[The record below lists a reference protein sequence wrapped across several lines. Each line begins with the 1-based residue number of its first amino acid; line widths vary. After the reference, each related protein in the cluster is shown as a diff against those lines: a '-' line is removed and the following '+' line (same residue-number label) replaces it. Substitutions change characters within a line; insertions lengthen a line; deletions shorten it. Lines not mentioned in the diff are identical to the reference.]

1 MNWEIIKIFL
11 WILLGIFGLFCV
23 IILLFILYIY
33 ILIKQG
39 KLII

>member
-1 MNWEIIKIFL
+1 MNWEIIKIVL
-11 WILLGIFGLFCV
+11 WIALAIFGV
-23 IILLFILYIY
+23 IVVLVLLFILYIY